1 MMINAFSHVS
11 NLLCALYCLFFFF
24 CSLIILKM
32 SLCFFTLLIDVDES
46 ETCESVMCCSACFF
60 CIFMLFMTTAT
71 LSFFCFSQSKSFNQ
85 ISIIFLM
92 YVLYYLMMTC

>member
-1 MMINAFSHVS
+1 MINISSHID

-32 SLCFFTLLIDVDES
+32 SSCFLTLLIDVDES

-60 CIFMLFMTTAT
+60 CIFMLFMTTAM
-71 LSFFCFSQSKSFNQ
+71 LSPLCFFQSKSSGQ
-85 ISIIFLM
+85 ILIIFLT
-92 YVLYYLMMTC
+92 YVLYYSMM